1 MTNFKDRDCEN
12 CIHKVPKL
20 NSDGT
25 WTAECE
31 SWDCN
36 YQNRKE
42 ILKTFNARK
51 FIAKVSPEDAEKFKK
66 AWNSSALSGMI
77 IESGGIEI
85 TSLEKESSWIWQTY
99 TNGFGTFKALRCERC
114 GAKRNQVVLNY
125 CASCGAKMNN
135 ADELGGVL

>member
-12 CIHKVPKL
+12 CIHRVPKL

-31 SWDCN
+31 SWNCN

-42 ILKTFNARK
+42 ILETFNAR
-51 FIAKVSPEDAEKFKK
+51 
-66 AWNSSALSGMI
+66 M
-77 IESGGIEI
+77 
-85 TSLEKESSWIWQTY
+85 EKESSWIWQTY

-114 GAKRNQVVLNY
+114 GAKRNQAVLNY
-125 CASCGAKMNN
+125 CAICGAKMNN